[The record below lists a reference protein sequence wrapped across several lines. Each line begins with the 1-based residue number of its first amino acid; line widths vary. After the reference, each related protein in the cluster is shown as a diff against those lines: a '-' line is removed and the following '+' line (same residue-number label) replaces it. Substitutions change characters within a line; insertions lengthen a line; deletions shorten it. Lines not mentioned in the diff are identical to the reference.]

1 MVMLQLHARAPS
13 GASAAAADH
22 HRAHPAAADT
32 TAELRAGQPAALS
45 KVLDQR
51 GVDPDALDRRIL
63 GADRVPLAVKPEPQR
78 LIT

>member
-1 MVMLQLHARAPS
+1 MAMLQLRAPS
-13 GASAAAADH
+13 GDSAAAADH